1 MCGDILSRLR
11 GHRVLYNPSD
21 SELLSTLVVVEFIQ
35 ERSHFIIKPKYV
47 VAFVSMINCRKIN
60 FFVYVRVSF
69 IVPLPGPRQQSSSY
83 HAIHS
88 SRLTTKLSKR
98 L

>member
-1 MCGDILSRLR
+1 
-11 GHRVLYNPSD
+11 
-21 SELLSTLVVVEFIQ
+21 
-35 ERSHFIIKPKYV
+35 
-47 VAFVSMINCRKIN
+47 MINCRKIN